1 MIEIVLTTGYV
12 IRCKRYERIE
22 HETCPAIRVFKT
34 KRGRKVEEIVP
45 EFIIAEIKE

>member
-1 MIEIVLTTGYV
+1 MIEIILTTGYV

-22 HETCPAIRVFKT
+22 HEVPALRLI
-34 KRGRKVEEIVP
+34 KRFGREEIVP